1 MISEK
6 LGEMVARL
14 KQRTEEGKI
23 DWEETSTRG
32 RFQTTLNDHSL
43 VIVKQENEYD
53 PEVMDYCVTIYNRD
67 GDDIECFADRDLGE
81 VPEANADETYRAMMK
96 EIHAMARRKA
106 LGAEE
111 AVDAILEV
119 LDETEEEEDE
129 GKDPK

>member
-14 KQRTEEGKI
+14 KQRTEEGKV

-43 VIVKQENEYD
+43 VIAEQENEDD

-67 GDDIECFADRDLGE
+67 GDDIECFTDRDLGE
-81 VPEANADETYRAMMK
+81 VPEANAEETYRAMMK

-119 LDETEEEEDE
+119 LDQTEEEE